1 MNKQRSLRTEIILRL
16 SVPVIFFM
24 AVETVLSYFTTLHYV
39 DEAYDRWL
47 LDSARSLMQEIKLK
61 EGQAIVDLPPEALA
75 IFKWDDLDKTY
86 FNVISEERGLLAGDA
101 FLPEVLS
108 SLQETEKPIYFN
120 AFVKNESVRVV
131 SIKVPL
137 ADEATET
144 IHIHVAETQKKR
156 RVMMLDILMADLI
169 PQLLLV
175 IMAGFYLLRGV
186 KRGLQPLHVLADEIA
201 QRSPQDLSLIPES
214 HVFQE
219 VHTLTDT
226 INNLFNRLAWAIAGQ
241 QRFISNAAH
250 QLRTPL
256 AGLKLQAE
264 RALRE
269 KELAEMKPALEQIQ
283 VSADRMS
290 HLITQLL
297 VLAKSGPLEAGYQLK
312 PLALCSLVKA
322 LAIEYAPIA
331 IQHNREL
338 VFEGP
343 KKEIMIQGDEILLRE
358 LLGNL
363 IDNAIKYGHENGV
376 ITITVISKP
385 FPSLIVE
392 DDGPGIPAAEQE
404 KIFERFYR
412 IPGSLGDGCGLGLAI
427 VKEIAMLHQAQLNL
441 GCSDQLGGCRF
452 EVIFNGKPGN
462 MR

>member
-1 MNKQRSLRTEIILRL
+1 MNKKRSLRTEIILRL

-47 LDSARSLMQEIKLK
+47 LDSARSLMQEIKLI
-61 EGQAIVDLPPEALA
+61 EGQAVVDLPPEALA

-101 FLPEVLS
+101 FLPETLDS
-108 SLQETEKPIYFN
+108 SQETEKPIYFN
-120 AFVKNESVRVV
+120 AIVNQESVRVV

-137 ADEATET
+137 AYEATET

-169 PQLLLV
+169 PQILLV

-186 KRGLQPLHVLADEIA
+186 KRGLQPLHELADEIA

-226 INNLFNRLAWAIAGQ
+226 INNLFNRLALAIAGQ

-269 KELAEMKPALEQIQ
+269 KDLAEMKPALEQIQ

-297 VLAKSGPLEAGYQLK
+297 VLAKSGPLEAGYKLK
-312 PLALCSLVKA
+312 PLALCQLVKA
-322 LAIEYAPIA
+322 LAIDYAPSA
-331 IQHNREL
+331 IQHNMEL

-343 KKEIMIQGDEILLRE
+343 DNDITIQGDEILLRE

-376 ITITVISKP
+376 VVISVLTKP
-385 FPSLIVE
+385 YPSLIVE

-427 VKEIAMLHQAQLNL
+427 VKEIALLHQAQLNL
-441 GCSDQLGGCRF
+441 GSSDRLGGGRF
-452 EVIFNGKPGN
+452 EVIFNGKPEK
-462 MR
+462 